1 MADRHNR
8 DIDRAP
14 APLPQPLQTK
24 VADSHAHLEL
34 IFNSEPDDSR
44 LDELIKECESVGVTR
59 IVQVGYSLDQSK
71 WGIKCAEKFLGK
83 VVATVAL
90 HPNEAPIVDDL
101 DWQISQIAELAKNYR
116 VRGIGETG
124 LDFYKSDQKNQQFAA
139 LEGQLQV
146 ARSLDLPV
154 IIHCRDAAESLA
166 HFLRSFWQREGSVR
180 GVMHCWGGTMAET
193 RWFLDLGFYIS
204 FSGTLTFKKADAI
217 RESAAIVPLDRLLI
231 ETDCPFLAPVPQRG
245 QRNEPSFV
253 KYVAE
258 TLAQVRD
265 IPLDR
270 VADQTTC
277 NAQSLFRF
285 ALTDAPFGNRP
296 TGDIP
301 VRDSTV
307 VMDHSAVLH

>member
-1 MADRHNR
+1 MNLVDTHVHINFDAFQSDLDSIAERWRSSGVKYLVHSCVDPRGFDRTQALCERFPELFFAVGLH
-8 DIDRAP
+8 
-14 APLPQPLQTK
+14 PLSVEQWTSDYPRWIQSL
-24 VADSHAHLEL
+24 AAS
-34 IFNSEPDDSR
+34 DSR
-44 LDELIKECESVGVTR
+44 
-59 IVQVGYSLDQSK
+59 
-71 WGIKCAEKFLGK
+71 
-83 VVATVAL
+83 VVA
-90 HPNEAPIVDDL
+90 
-101 DWQISQIAELAKNYR
+101 
-116 VRGIGETG
+116 IGETG